1 MRDDLARNNP
11 CDPHRQQHSL
21 RRRRSHEFW
30 PLDCDTLCVEKTGV
44 TTTQPAGLM
53 IETRRSIAK
62 SLALLLLLP
71 FVSLAQRTNW
81 TASYKPCLNSTELRK
96 TEHMSIGI
104 RYDIS
109 DRIVIQQF
117 HHAFDFWAKLLDAD
131 FHDEQSTS
139 CAIAIVDAT
148 DTVLLHNGTIVARA
162 QLPDRL
168 NFQGWIAVDPRA
180 SSYLADDEATA
191 IWIHEIGHLL
201 GLKHNPSPTSIMFA
215 IDVDGSNKLD
225 SQDLR
230 AIASEHALRPVSVSA
245 TIAGL
250 LQ

>member
-1 MRDDLARNNP
+1 MGPAR
-11 CDPHRQQHSL
+11 
-21 RRRRSHEFW
+21 
-30 PLDCDTLCVEKTGV
+30 
-44 TTTQPAGLM
+44 LM
-53 IETRRSIAK
+53 IGMRRGITK
-62 SLALLLLLP
+62 PFALLLFVP
-71 FVSLAQRTNW
+71 FASLAQQTNW
-81 TASYKPCLNSTELRK
+81 TGPYKPCLNSTELRK
-96 TEHMSIGI
+96 TEHMSLGI

-117 HHAFDFWAKLLDAD
+117 HRAFNSWAKLLDAD

-148 DTVLLHNGTIVARA
+148 DTVLLHSGTIVARA

-201 GLKHNPSPTSIMFA
+201 GLKHNPSPRSIMFG
-215 IDVDGSNKLD
+215 IDVDGSSKLH

-230 AIASEHALRPVSVSA
+230 AIASEHALRPVGLSA
-245 TIAGL
+245 SIAWL